1 MKRLANRGGDVA
13 REAGAMPMSLD
24 PRRLADMLDYR
35 LYLTYRDCGQV
46 TERLLRTEFG
56 INRRRWRIIATV
68 YELEGATLSEIAERA
83 ELDKAQAS
91 RTVGTMVRE
100 GFVKR
105 LSNPDN
111 ARFAKIVFTEKGRSL
126 YDAILAR
133 YRDINIGLVDSLTFE
148 EAVQLD
154 AILEKLRGT
163 AESLMSG
170 H

>member
-1 MKRLANRGGDVA
+1 MKRVAALDPDVA
-13 REAGAMPMSLD
+13 DAAEMPVSLD
-24 PRRLADMLDYR
+24 PRRLSDMLDYR
-35 LYLTYRDCGQV
+35 LYLTYRDCGHV

-91 RTVGTMVRE
+91 RTVGTMSRE
-100 GFVKR
+100 GYLKR

-111 ARFAKIVFTEKGRSL
+111 ARFSKIVFTEKGRDL

-133 YRDINIGLVDSLTFE
+133 YREANISLVDCLTFE
-148 EAVQLD
+148 EAIQLD
-154 AILEKLRGT
+154 AILLKLRNGAGRLI
-163 AESLMSG
+163 AE